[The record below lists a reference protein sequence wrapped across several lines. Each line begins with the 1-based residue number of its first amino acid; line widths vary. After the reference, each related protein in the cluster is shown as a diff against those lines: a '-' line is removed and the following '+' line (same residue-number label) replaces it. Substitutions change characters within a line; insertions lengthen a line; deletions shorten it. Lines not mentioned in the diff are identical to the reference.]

1 MTARHIPPRR
11 VSGEEDGRRPWLG
24 DRHARPARVAHA
36 GVGTAPRVRDREV
49 AQGYLGGDDP
59 RRGPCAVHRAA
70 SARGA
75 RLRRERVGRLR
86 EQSPGAVLPAHPE
99 RAQAPGGSQRALGAL
114 RRSRLQDPPRG
125 PRRGV
130 MREIRIPGIRR
141 VLRVSWSTDT
151 VNREIDEEIQFHI
164 EARTEELVRLG
175 ASTKDA
181 RERAEAEFGDLRS
194 ARRELS
200 AVDNRRLGRAHREEL
215 FMSFIDDLR
224 YSWRSLVRRP
234 ALLVVTTIALAI
246 GIAANAVMFGIVD
259 QLLIQPPAL
268 VTAPD
273 DVVRVYYRRTSRGE
287 VYTSPTT
294 TYRVISTL
302 RNEVKSFA
310 QVAAMFRRSYSL
322 GSGTE
327 ARSVDVGLVSGN
339 YFSLLGILPL
349 RSEER
354 RVGKECRC

>member
-1 MTARHIPPRR
+1 MIPRHLLPRR
-11 VSGEEDGRRPWLG
+11 LSGEEDGRRSWLG

-49 AQGYLGGDDP
+49 AQGYLGGHDS

-75 RLRRERVGRLR
+75 GLRRERVGRLR

-99 RAQAPGGSQRALGAL
+99 RAQAAGGSQRALGAL

-125 PRRGV
+125 PGRGV

-151 VNREIDEEIQFHI
+151 MNREIDEEIQFHI
-164 EARTEELVRLG
+164 DARTEELVRLG
-175 ASTKDA
+175 ASPKDA
-181 RERAEAEFGDLRS
+181 RERAEAEFGDMRA

-215 FMSFIDDLR
+215 FMSFFEDLR
-224 YSWRSLVRRP
+224 YSWRALVRRP

-268 VTAPD
+268 VSSPD
-273 DVVRVYYRRTSRGE
+273 DVVRIYYRQTERDGD
-287 VYTSPTT
+287 VYTSATT
-294 TYRVISTL
+294 TYRVISKM
-302 RNEVKSFA
+302 R
-310 QVAAMFRRSYSL
+310 
-322 GSGTE
+322 
-327 ARSVDVGLVSGN
+327 D
-339 YFSLLGILPL
+339 
-349 RSEER
+349 
-354 RVGKECRC
+354 